1 MKFVS
6 LPFAAAL
13 TAHATVASPLPPPPV
28 LPYNGPLRPVGTV
41 SAFGASTLDDLAAAL
56 ADKAHR
62 HGAMAWRINAAS
74 SGNRLYGSAIISSI
88 TFYRRQTMASGW
100 AGDGAVQDQYRQH
113 Y

>member
-6 LPFAAAL
+6 LLFAAAL
-13 TAHATVASPLPPPPV
+13 TAHATAASPLPPPPV

-62 HGAMAWRINAAS
+62 QGAIAWRINAAS
-74 SGNRLYGSAIISSI
+74 SGNRLYGSAII
-88 TFYRRQTMASGW
+88 YR
-100 AGDGAVQDQYRQH
+100 
-113 Y
+113 